1 MIAGKGHFADLSQH
15 TRPEARG
22 VNGQISEQMVALL
35 PRLRRFARVQTN
47 SMEDADDLVQSTV
60 ERALAKQHQWRPG
73 TRLDSWMFC
82 IMKNIWLNQL
92 RRRTEIT
99 GSSQGVDDIRYSVDG
114 VRCVEANLTL
124 NAVRQVFAQLPEEQR
139 EVLYLVCVEGL
150 RYKETAEVLNIP
162 IGTVTSRLARARLE
176 LHQRLGDT
184 QDD

>member
-1 MIAGKGHFADLSQH
+1 MS
-15 TRPEARG
+15 E
-22 VNGQISEQMVALL
+22 QISEQMVALL

-47 SMEDADDLVQSTV
+47 SIEEADDLVQSTV
-60 ERALAKQHQWRPG
+60 ERALDKLHQWRPG
-73 TRLDSWMFC
+73 TRLDSWMFR
-82 IMKNIWLNQL
+82 IMKSIWLNQL
-92 RRRTEIT
+92 RKRTEFT
-99 GSSQGVDDIRYSVDG
+99 GSSQGVDDIRHSVDG

-176 LHQRLGDT
+176 LHHGLGNT
-184 QDD
+184 QDDETGNIAQQSLDGR

>member
-1 MIAGKGHFADLSQH
+1 MSD
-15 TRPEARG
+15 
-22 VNGQISEQMVALL
+22 QIREQMVALL

-60 ERALAKQHQWRPG
+60 ERALDKLHQWHPG
-73 TRLDSWMFC
+73 TRLDSWMFR
-82 IMKNIWLNQL
+82 IMKNIRLNQL
-92 RRRTEIT
+92 RRRTELT
-99 GSSQGVDDIRYSVDG
+99 GSSQGVNDIRFSVDG

-150 RYKETAEVLNIP
+150 RYKETAEVLSIP

-176 LHQRLGDT
+176 LRQRLGDT
-184 QDD
+184 QDYETGNLAQPSLEGD